1 VKNLNYFLTIDLLCD
16 VKTSFDL
23 Y

>member
-1 VKNLNYFLTIDLLCD
+1 VKSLNYFLTIDLLCD